1 MIFVQRTKAVHS
13 RSLQEFQWPMTRI
26 IRLDIKVARQRS
38 RALPAGFNGMSAGLF
53 LKAIYRFTRPS
64 TRRDP
69 GASAEREENMVTKLA
84 ALLSVLAVGGGLS
97 TAVAQQAPTENK
109 GMKVEALSGFALGKQ
124 GLDDLAQRQMRI
136 RQITIE
142 PGGVAAFHS
151 HKDRPALS
159 YIMKGSLTEH
169 RKGGPDRTYKA
180 GEVITESTDVDHWA
194 ENASS
199 EPVILISADLFK
211 E

>member
-1 MIFVQRTKAVHS
+1 
-13 RSLQEFQWPMTRI
+13 
-26 IRLDIKVARQRS
+26 
-38 RALPAGFNGMSAGLF
+38 
-53 LKAIYRFTRPS
+53 
-64 TRRDP
+64 
-69 GASAEREENMVTKLA
+69 
-84 ALLSVLAVGGGLS
+84 
-97 TAVAQQAPTENK
+97 
-109 GMKVEALSGFALGKQ
+109 MKVEALSGFALGKQ

-199 EPVILISADLFK
+199 EPVILISADLFR

>member
-1 MIFVQRTKAVHS
+1 MI
-13 RSLQEFQWPMTRI
+13 
-26 IRLDIKVARQRS
+26 
-38 RALPAGFNGMSAGLF
+38 
-53 LKAIYRFTRPS
+53 
-64 TRRDP
+64 
-69 GASAEREENMVTKLA
+69 TKLA
-84 ALLSVLAVGGGLS
+84 TMLAILTIGGALDMA
-97 TAVAQQAPTENK
+97 AAQQAPTENK
-109 GMKVEALSGFALGKQ
+109 GMKAEALSGFALGKQ

-142 PGGVAAFHS
+142 PGGVAGFHS

-194 ENASS
+194 ENTSS

>member
-1 MIFVQRTKAVHS
+1 
-13 RSLQEFQWPMTRI
+13 
-26 IRLDIKVARQRS
+26 
-38 RALPAGFNGMSAGLF
+38 
-53 LKAIYRFTRPS
+53 
-64 TRRDP
+64 
-69 GASAEREENMVTKLA
+69 MVTKLT

-97 TAVAQQAPTENK
+97 TAVAQQASTENK
-109 GMKVEALSGFALGKQ
+109 GMKAEALSGFALGKQ

-142 PGGVAAFHS
+142 PGGVAGFHS

-194 ENASS
+194 ENTSS

>member
-1 MIFVQRTKAVHS
+1 
-13 RSLQEFQWPMTRI
+13 
-26 IRLDIKVARQRS
+26 
-38 RALPAGFNGMSAGLF
+38 
-53 LKAIYRFTRPS
+53 
-64 TRRDP
+64 
-69 GASAEREENMVTKLA
+69 MVKT
-84 ALLSVLAVGGGLS
+84 LSVALSILAVGGGLS
-97 TAVAQQAPTENK
+97 IAIAQQAPTENK
-109 GMKVEALSGFALGKQ
+109 GMKAEALSGFALGKQ
-124 GLDDLAQRQMRI
+124 GLDDFAQRQMRI

-142 PGGVAAFHS
+142 PGGVAGFHS

-194 ENASS
+194 ENTSS
-199 EPVILISADLFK
+199 EAVVLVSVDLFK

>member
-1 MIFVQRTKAVHS
+1 M
-13 RSLQEFQWPMTRI
+13 
-26 IRLDIKVARQRS
+26 
-38 RALPAGFNGMSAGLF
+38 
-53 LKAIYRFTRPS
+53 
-64 TRRDP
+64 
-69 GASAEREENMVTKLA
+69 TKLA

-124 GLDDLAQRQMRI
+124 SLDDLAQRQMRI

-142 PGGVAAFHS
+142 PGGVAGFHS

-159 YIMKGSLTEH
+159 YITKGSLTEH
-169 RKGGPDRTYKA
+169 RKGDPDRTYKA
-180 GEVITESTDVDHWA
+180 GEVISESTDVDHWA
-194 ENASS
+194 ENTSS
-199 EPVILISADLFK
+199 EQVILISAGLFR

>member
-1 MIFVQRTKAVHS
+1 
-13 RSLQEFQWPMTRI
+13 
-26 IRLDIKVARQRS
+26 
-38 RALPAGFNGMSAGLF
+38 
-53 LKAIYRFTRPS
+53 
-64 TRRDP
+64 
-69 GASAEREENMVTKLA
+69 MVTKLA
-84 ALLSVLAVGGGLS
+84 AALSILAVGGALS
-97 TAVAQQAPTENK
+97 TAGAQQAPTENK
-109 GMKVEALSGFALGKQ
+109 GMKAEALSGFALGKQ

-142 PGGVAAFHS
+142 PGGVAGFHS

-169 RKGGPDRTYKA
+169 RKGGPDRTYKN

-194 ENASS
+194 ENTSS
-199 EPVILISADLFK
+199 EPVTIISVDLFK